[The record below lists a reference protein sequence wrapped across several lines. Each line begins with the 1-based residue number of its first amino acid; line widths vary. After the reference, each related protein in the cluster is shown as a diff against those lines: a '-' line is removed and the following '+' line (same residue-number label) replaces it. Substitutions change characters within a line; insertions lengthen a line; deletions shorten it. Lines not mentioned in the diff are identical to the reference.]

1 MVIACPNCQR
11 KYQIDTSRIPSGGTS
26 FTCWSCRAA
35 VRVDPIAAAS
45 APPPTVPQ
53 SPRIAEPPAT
63 ETSQPSANSSTIP
76 MSAMRFFESL
86 AGEASLNKQMA
97 NQAPPMIPV
106 SEPVEPEAPPPQK
119 PSGPL
124 DLLTGDDVLDL
135 PQMIP
140 VAGTNAVEEGR
151 VLDLDTLEPADPREV
166 ETTLSFPPV
175 SREAPP
181 EPFDPPEPMR
191 TKFFASPSPEAEPAP
206 PEPLPPPPLSSLFDV
221 PGNNGASEAPP
232 DPPPAP
238 PRPRPAPT
246 PIPLP
251 IQAQEPTPL
260 GPIEPQAEPS
270 RVRFS
275 APLPPPPIEPPDP
288 TPPPPVFEP
297 PVFAEAPHE
306 PARPALAQK
315 RVTPGEMAVADEAA
329 WGDPIVVHDPEPASH
344 GRSLGVPLLLAVV
357 IVALCGFLSYKY
369 VLLPYFGQAKTS
381 TKATSPPQQRPV
393 DQPATP
399 APAPQAPATPAPAPQ
414 PQTQT
419 PPAEQPV
426 TPTAPTPAPTG
437 VGGFTVQ
444 VRSSPNEADAK
455 AAVASLAAA
464 GFEAYVVRADLG
476 ARGVWYRVR
485 VGRFESR
492 EDARKTAAKLRSS
505 GGASDAII
513 QVYEAP

>member
-1 MVIACPNCQR
+1 
-11 KYQIDTSRIPSGGTS
+11 
-26 FTCWSCRAA
+26 
-35 VRVDPIAAAS
+35 
-45 APPPTVPQ
+45 
-53 SPRIAEPPAT
+53 
-63 ETSQPSANSSTIP
+63 

-106 SEPVEPEAPPPQK
+106 SEPIEVPAPPLQK

-140 VAGTNAVEEGR
+140 VAGSHGVEEGR

-166 ETTLSFPPV
+166 ETTLSFPPI
-175 SREAPP
+175 SREEPP
-181 EPFDPPEPMR
+181 EPPEPMR
-191 TKFFASPSPEAEPAP
+191 TKFFASPTPEPTPPPAP
-206 PEPLPPPPLSSLFDV
+206 PPSPFDV
-221 PGNNGASEAPP
+221 PSNNGAAEAPP
-232 DPPPAP
+232 LAPPAP
-238 PRPRPAPT
+238 PRPRPTPT

-251 IQAQEPTPL
+251 MQAQEPTPPS
-260 GPIEPQAEPS
+260 PIEPHAEPP

-275 APLPPPPIEPPDP
+275 APLPPPPVEPLAPIP
-288 TPPPPVFEP
+288 PPPPVFEP
-297 PVFAEAPHE
+297 PVFSESPQE

-315 RVTPGEMAVADEAA
+315 RVTPGEMAVADEHA
-329 WGDPIVVHDPEPASH
+329 WGDPIVVHDPEPEARS
-344 GRSLGVPLLLAVV
+344 RSLGVPLLLAVV

-369 VLLPYFGQAKTS
+369 VFLPYFGQAKTT
-381 TKATSPPQQRPV
+381 TKATPPQQRPV
-393 DQPATP
+393 EQPQTPTP
-399 APAPQAPATPAPAPQ
+399 APQTPAPTEPAPQ

-419 PPAEQPV
+419 PPAEQPE
-426 TPTAPTPAPTG
+426 TPTATTPAPAPTG

-492 EDARKTAAKLRSS
+492 DDARKTAAKLRSS